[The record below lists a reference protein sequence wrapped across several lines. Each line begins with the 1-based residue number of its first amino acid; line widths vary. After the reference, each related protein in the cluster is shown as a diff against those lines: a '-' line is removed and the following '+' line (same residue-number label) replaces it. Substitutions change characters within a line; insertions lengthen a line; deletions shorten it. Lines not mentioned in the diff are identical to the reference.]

1 MNSIQFP
8 EEEQKKVDRYVKR
21 FEDDV
26 QLIIDATVL
35 KMNKIPKVLDAQD
48 SQMSKKM
55 ITFIKDYSEN
65 SEQLKVTLD
74 FQQKRDVFIENLQE
88 KISDIRRLPNVNE
101 EDLEDEKD
109 LLEEIDLEEK

>member
-1 MNSIQFP
+1 
-8 EEEQKKVDRYVKR
+8 
-21 FEDDV
+21 
-26 QLIIDATVL
+26 
-35 KMNKIPKVLDAQD
+35 MNKIPKVLDAQD

-55 ITFIKDYSEN
+55 ITCIKDYSEN

-88 KISDIRRLPNVNE
+88 KISDVRRLPNVNE